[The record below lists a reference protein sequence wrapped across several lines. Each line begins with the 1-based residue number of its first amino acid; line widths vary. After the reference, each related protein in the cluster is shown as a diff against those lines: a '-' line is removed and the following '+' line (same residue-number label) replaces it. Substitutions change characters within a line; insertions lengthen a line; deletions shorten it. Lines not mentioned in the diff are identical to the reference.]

1 MEPDRP
7 PRVVIIDDRE
17 ADRLDLRQVLER
29 GGIVVA
35 GTRAALRTGLGPTV
49 MLVAP
54 HAVAGVVAD
63 PAACV
68 LVLADGD
75 PDYGLDDALRAGA
88 TRLRAPHGTGPRPR
102 RRRAR
107 AAADGRALRAPAT
120 GPVQAAVAQPLTMSS
135 FSATAGEPSA
145 R

>member
-1 MEPDRP
+1 MKPDRP
-7 PRVVIIDDRE
+7 PRVVIVDDRE
-17 ADRLDLRQVLER
+17 ADRHDLRQVLER

-35 GTRAALRTGLGPTV
+35 GTRAALRTAAGPTV

-54 HAVAGVVAD
+54 GAIPGVVAD
-63 PAACV
+63 PSASV
-68 LVLADGD
+68 LVLAGGD

-88 TRLRAPHGTGPRPR
+88 AGFVRRTAP
-102 RRRAR
+102 AR
-107 AAADGRALRAPAT
+107 DIVDVVLAAADGRALRAPAT
-120 GPVQAAVAQPLTMSS
+120 GPVQAAVAQLATMSS

>member
-1 MEPDRP
+1 MKPDRP
-7 PRVVIIDDRE
+7 PRVVIVDDRE
-17 ADRLDLRQVLER
+17 ADRHDLRQVLER

-35 GTRAALRTGLGPTV
+35 GTRAALRTAAGPTV

-54 HAVAGVVAD
+54 GAIPGVVAD
-63 PAACV
+63 PSASV

-75 PDYGLDDALRAGA
+75 PGYGLDDALRVGA
-88 TRLRAPHGTGPRPR
+88 HGFVRRTAP
-102 RRRAR
+102 AR
-107 AAADGRALRAPAT
+107 DLVDAVLAAADGRALRAPVA

>member
-17 ADRLDLRQVLER
+17 ADRHDLRQVLER

-35 GTRAALRTGLGPTV
+35 GTRAALHAATGPTV

-54 HAVAGVVAD
+54 HAVASVVAD
-63 PAACV
+63 ASARV
-68 LVLADGD
+68 LVLAGGD
-75 PDYGLDDALRAGA
+75 PGYGLDDALRAGA
-88 TRLRAPHGTGPRPR
+88 SGFVRRTAP
-102 RRRAR
+102 AR
-107 AAADGRALRAPAT
+107 DLVDVVLAAADGRALRAPAT
-120 GPVQAAVAQPLTMSS
+120 GPVQAAVTQVATMSS